1 MKTFND
7 VDILPDKNL
16 QRKYCKIYRQ
26 LIKTRR
32 QPQKILLQL
41 NARRGRR
48 TSHFPLS
55 FSGKYGSQKAGTIY
69 ISKSLFFDKQT
80 LSLTIFCRW
89 SVKSMNHVEGGWPAE
104 VKVQFIEYRNKF
116 IRKIV
121 KEEMFVFTITKV

>member
-1 MKTFND
+1 MMLIFCPIRTFKENIVKSTGSD
-7 VDILPDKNL
+7 LKRECSLTKFCFSSMREEGEGHHISLSHSVANTDPK
-16 QRKYCKIYRQ
+16 RQ
-26 LIKTRR
+26 E
-32 QPQKILLQL
+32 
-41 NARRGRR
+41 
-48 TSHFPLS
+48 LS
-55 FSGKYGSQKAGTIY
+55 TYLSLY
-69 ISKSLFFDKQT
+69 SLFFDKQT